1 LVKKIL
7 TFYVCLKTDDLKV
20 ELRTKKISE
29 ERKVALEKQ
38 IKLLQNPMHVF
49 LQQKPELLIDM
60 VS

>member
-1 LVKKIL
+1 M
-7 TFYVCLKTDDLKV
+7 CLKTDDLKV